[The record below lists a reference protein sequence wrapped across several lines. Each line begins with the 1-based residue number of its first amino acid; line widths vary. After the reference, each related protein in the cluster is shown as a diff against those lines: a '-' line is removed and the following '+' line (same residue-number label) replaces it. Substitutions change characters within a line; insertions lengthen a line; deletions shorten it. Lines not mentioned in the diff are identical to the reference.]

1 MRWRK
6 PLEEM
11 ASERLVKRVHAADI
25 KGRRGRG
32 LPRKEWNAN
41 FKQ

>member
-1 MRWRK
+1 MG
-6 PLEEM
+6 
-11 ASERLVKRVHAADI
+11 SESLVKRVHVAEI
-25 KGRRGRG
+25 KGRRGKG